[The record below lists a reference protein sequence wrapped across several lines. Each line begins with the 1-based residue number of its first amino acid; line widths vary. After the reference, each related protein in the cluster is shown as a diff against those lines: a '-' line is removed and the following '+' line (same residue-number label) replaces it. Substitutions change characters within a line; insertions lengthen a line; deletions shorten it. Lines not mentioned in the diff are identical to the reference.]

1 MRPQIPTNGHRLS
14 LHLSLT
20 STFDTFEV
28 PASLD
33 EEGITDYKVGAAPGG
48 GRVLQKGRGPI
59 VLDFERRLRAAQQG
73 DSEAFA
79 AIWRQFQP
87 GLLRYLKVKAA
98 PVAEDLAADVWT
110 RVLRAFPAF
119 EGDEQNFKAWLYT
132 TAWNRLTDWYRSSQR
147 RMESVEISSFAS
159 IIANSHVEEEAA
171 ERLATDAA
179 LALIGQLPPA
189 QAEAVM
195 LRVVAGLDVA
205 RVATVMG
212 RSPGA
217 VRVLCHRGL
226 RLLEERL
233 QEGDRGIEQ
242 APAYPADL
250 ASGPASTLESA

>member
-1 MRPQIPTNGHRLS
+1 
-14 LHLSLT
+14 
-20 STFDTFEV
+20 V
-28 PASLD
+28 
-33 EEGITDYKVGAAPGG
+33 V
-48 GRVLQKGRGPI
+48 QKGRGPI
-59 VLDFERRLRAAQQG
+59 VLEFERRLRAAQQG
-73 DSEAFA
+73 DGDAFA

-87 GLLRYLKVKAA
+87 GLLRYLRVKAA
-98 PVAEDLAADVWT
+98 PVADDLAADVWT

-132 TAWNRLTDWYRSSQR
+132 TARNRLTDWYRSSQR
-147 RMESVEISSFAS
+147 RMESAEITEFAS

-171 ERLATDAA
+171 EHMATDAA

-205 RVATVMG
+205 RVAKVMG

-226 RLLEERL
+226 KLLEDRL
-233 QEGDRGIEQ
+233 EEGDRGSEQ
-242 APAYPADL
+242 APAYLADV
-250 ASGPASTLESA
+250 ASAQASTLESA